1 MKRIDQ
7 TEDEVSKD
15 LDETTVGIKKLKAK
29 GKGKGLLG
37 LMLGGVASFAFV
49 AIGALILITLA
60 RMALKKWA
68 DTYMPKS
75 DGSKFRIFGIEI
87 PGLGEIKALGIGIW
101 NFVTIGLPNYY
112 NRLKRFFGGVY
123 KSLFGK
129 KGILRDMAAIKNTLR
144 RIIAAWIIGQTK
156 KVGGAIL
163 SVVLQVIG
171 WCFCWVPGV

>member
-1 MKRIDQ
+1 
-7 TEDEVSKD
+7 
-15 LDETTVGIKKLKAK
+15 
-29 GKGKGLLG
+29 
-37 LMLGGVASFAFV
+37 ML
-49 AIGALILITLA
+49 LITLA
-60 RMALKKWA
+60 RMALRKWA

-101 NFVTIGLPNYY
+101 NFVTVGIPNYY
-112 NRLKRFFGGVY
+112 NRLKLFFSDV
-123 KSLFGK
+123 KNTLFGP
-129 KGILRDMAAIKNTLR
+129 KGILRDMAAVKDAIR
-144 RIIAAWIIGQTK
+144 RIIAAWIVGQTK